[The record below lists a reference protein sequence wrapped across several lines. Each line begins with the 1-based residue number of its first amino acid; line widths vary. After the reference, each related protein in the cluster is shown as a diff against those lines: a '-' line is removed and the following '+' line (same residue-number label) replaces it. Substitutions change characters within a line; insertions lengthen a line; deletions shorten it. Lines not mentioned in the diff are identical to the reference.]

1 MKVIL
6 QKNVDKLGKAGD
18 VVESAPGYFRN
29 FLQPRGLAVVATPGT
44 LKKREED
51 LESLRQKA
59 EKAHQ
64 EAVDLC
70 ERINALGVVRV
81 SAKAGDGGKL
91 YGKVTNKEIAQ
102 ELKKELDI
110 DIDKRLVKPL
120 EEIGALGSYRVHV
133 KVAAEVSAELTVEV
147 VAQSDKT
154 PAAAV

>member
-18 VVESAPGYFRN
+18 VVDSAPGFFRN
-29 FLQPRGLAVVATPGT
+29 FLQPRGLAVLATPGT

-64 EAVDLC
+64 ESVDLA
-70 ERINALGVVRV
+70 ERINALGVVKV
-81 SAKAGDGGKL
+81 SAKAGEGGKL

-102 ELKKELDI
+102 ELKKELGVDV
-110 DIDKRLVKPL
+110 DKRLVKPL
-120 EEIGALGSYRVHV
+120 DEIGALGSYRVHV
-133 KVAAEVSAELTVEV
+133 KLAADVSAELTVEV
-147 VAQSDKT
+147 VAPADKA
-154 PAAAV
+154 AAAV